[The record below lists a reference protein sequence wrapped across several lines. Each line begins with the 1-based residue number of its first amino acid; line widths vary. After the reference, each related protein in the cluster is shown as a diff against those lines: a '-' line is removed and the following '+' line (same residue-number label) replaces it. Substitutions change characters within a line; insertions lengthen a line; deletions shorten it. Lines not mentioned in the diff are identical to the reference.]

1 MLVYERSRLSPEMKI
16 EGPAIIE
23 EVESTCL
30 IEPESRAKVD
40 EFLSIVL
47 EIGSQM
53 ESRISAIEFGIL

>member
-23 EVESTCL
+23 EVESTWL